1 MSELLYLVDAG
12 IHRCEA
18 RIRSVVE
25 EAEVLG
31 LILDRTPF
39 FVKGA
44 GQPSDVGI
52 ITGPRGHMD
61 VLQVVRLAD
70 DRVVHR
76 GKLVGGFR
84 EGDSVVAA
92 IDSEWR
98 RTTARVHTA
107 GELIC
112 AAVYQLGRRWQVSAA
127 SHVPGQSRVAF
138 TSDLTLNELATF
150 VDALKA
156 QVSELVRRDEPV
168 RASLDVD
175 ENEAKRLC
183 PLDADSFGSK
193 KGGIRLIS
201 PIPGFHRPCTGA
213 HVARTGDIGEIHF
226 RKTRLRDGDLS
237 ITYDVV

>member
-1 MSELLYLVDAG
+1 LDVIQVLHVDDG
-12 IHRCEA
+12 
-18 RIRSVVE
+18 
-25 EAEVLG
+25 
-31 LILDRTPF
+31 
-39 FVKGA
+39 
-44 GQPSDVGI
+44 
-52 ITGPRGHMD
+52 
-61 VLQVVRLAD
+61 
-70 DRVVHR
+70 RVVHR
-76 GKLVGGFR
+76 GNMVGELC

-98 RTTARVHTA
+98 QTTARVHSA

-112 AAVYQLGRRWQVSAA
+112 AAVHELGKRWQVSAA

-138 TSDLTLNELATF
+138 TSNLRPEELAIF

-156 QVSELVRRDEPV
+156 RVSELVRRDEPV

-175 ENEAKRLC
+175 ELEARSLC
-183 PLDADSFGSK
+183 PLDADSLGSK

-213 HVARTGDIGEIHF
+213 HVARTGDIGEIQF

-237 ITYDVV
+237 ITYDIV